1 MCACHGLAG
10 RLVAT
15 RSGCRSCLRRWSCG
29 LPLCRDVRRGACCPV
44 FKLRRWRMELDSGAG
59 FGLRASTVVVLL
71 WLRRWCR
78 VRVHPSRDRTACV
91 WCAAG
96 VGCRLME
103 PPVDDINVVV
113 AKVAQVRPGLLVPCG
128 AMRAHAWG
136 AARDHPRATATPPTH
151 RRCRTRACSS
161 ARSRCLGTAWG
172 RCWRT

>member
-1 MCACHGLAG
+1 MEQGL
-10 RLVAT
+10 
-15 RSGCRSCLRRWSCG
+15 GCV
-29 LPLCRDVRRGACCPV
+29 LPLWWCCCG
-44 FKLRRWRMELDSGAG
+44 SGAG
-59 FGLRASTVVVLL
+59 VAFVCTRHGIALHVFGVLL
-71 WLRRWCR
+71 
-78 VRVHPSRDRTACV
+78 A
-91 WCAAG
+91 
-96 VGCRLME
+96 GCRLME